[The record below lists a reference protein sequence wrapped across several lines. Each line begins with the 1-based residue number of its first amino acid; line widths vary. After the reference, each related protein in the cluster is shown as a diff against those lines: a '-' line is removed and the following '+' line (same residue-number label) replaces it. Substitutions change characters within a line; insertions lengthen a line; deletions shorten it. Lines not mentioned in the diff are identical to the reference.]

1 MAKSS
6 WKRPNEAEL
15 KNKTYNLA
23 NKGKESSETLSLRQ
37 ITPQSSSAPIL
48 HALRRYLYVLP
59 DLGRLE
65 GRNDEAAKE
74 PIRSRHVCRKTSV
87 SRAPLEKTPDLE
99 KIGERLLKGIP
110 ASSGIAMG
118 KVCVHSDVLAH
129 IREQSIE
136 KEQIS
141 TEISRLKGAA
151 SVVRKRLQS
160 DRFRIL
166 RETNRNDADIF
177 FVHISVLEDSHF
189 LNEITSRIATECING
204 QTALVRELEKYNT
217 LFSRVQDPYLRER
230 IVDIRDIVRR
240 LLEVLVGPADFDCP
254 FDEPVIIAALELT
267 PSDTVRFKRERVLAF
282 VTEQGGRESH
292 AAILARSMGISAVV
306 GVRGVLSRIKRGDFL
321 VVDGNMG
328 IVLVNPPEEVVQDYK
343 KIEARLQD
351 RRRRMEELIPLYAQ
365 TLDGMP
371 IKLMANVGSMVDLE
385 FALHYRAE
393 GIGLFRTELPFMA
406 RESFPSEEE
415 QFDLYKKVCEKMSG
429 AEVVIRTLD
438 FGGDKLLPGH
448 HQEKNPFLGY
458 RSIRV
463 FLDETNLFE
472 AQLRAILRA
481 SAFGLVKLLFPLVSN
496 MEEIRKVKAI
506 LEKVKHDLRR
516 GGKAFNDTIAVGVM
530 IEVPSAAI
538 IIDRILSEVDFLSIG
553 TNDLVQYTLA
563 VDRDNE
569 LVSQYYQSLHPAVSW
584 LIQHVVDT
592 ATRARKPV
600 AVCGEIAGDPLYTP
614 LLVGLGVREF
624 SMNPISIPDVK
635 NAVRSLSLKEAQ
647 AIAETALTLS
657 TAEEVEKVLRSKKSL
672 DYWRS
677 GHMENAS

>member
-1 MAKSS
+1 LIVRKDSLLGE
-6 WKRPNEAEL
+6 NIDI
-15 KNKTYNLA
+15 
-23 NKGKESSETLSLRQ
+23 GK
-37 ITPQSSSAPIL
+37 P
-48 HALRRYLYVLP
+48 
-59 DLGRLE
+59 
-65 GRNDEAAKE
+65 
-74 PIRSRHVCRKTSV
+74 
-87 SRAPLEKTPDLE
+87 
-99 KIGERLLKGIP
+99 GERLLKGIP

-118 KVCVHSDVLAH
+118 KVCVHRDVLAH
-129 IREQSIE
+129 IKEEDIGEGRISDEITRFKEAASIVREQLESDRARILQKIE
-136 KEQIS
+136 K
-141 TEISRLKGAA
+141 KY
-151 SVVRKRLQS
+151 
-160 DRFRIL
+160 
-166 RETNRNDADIF
+166 ADIF
-177 FVHISVLEDSHF
+177 SIHISILEDSHF
-189 LNEITSRIATECING
+189 LYAVTSRIGEECVNA
-204 QTALVRELEKYNT
+204 QTAVFRELEKYNII
-217 LFSRVQDPYLRER
+217 FSRIEDPYLRER
-230 IVDIRDIVRR
+230 IADIRDIGRR
-240 LLEVLVGPADFDCP
+240 LLSVLAGPVDFDCP

-267 PSDTVRFKRERVLAF
+267 PSDTVRFKRDRVLAF

-328 IVLVNPPEEVVQDYK
+328 IVLINPPEKVVQDYK
-343 KIEARLQD
+343 NNEARLQD
-351 RRRRMEELIPLYAQ
+351 RRQRMEKLIPLSAQ
-365 TLDGMP
+365 TLDGTP

-385 FALHYRAE
+385 FALHYGAE
-393 GIGLFRTELPFMA
+393 GIGLFRTELPFMV
-406 RESFPSEEE
+406 RTSFPTEEE
-415 QFDLYKKVCEKMSG
+415 QFGLYRKVCEKMQG
-429 AEVVIRTLD
+429 ADVVIRTVD

-448 HQEKNPFLGY
+448 HPEKNPFLGY